1 MSKESKKVVDVK
13 IFGKWR
19 CDGITVQDPGL
30 KKYLSVKP
38 TLAPHSGGR
47 HEHQRFRKSTL
58 NVTERLAN
66 NMMRHGKAG
75 GKKARAVGIVKNAFD
90 IINLKTG
97 KNPLEVLVKAIENSA
112 PCEEVTRIAYGG
124 VVYPIS
130 VDIAPQ
136 RRLDLTLRFIS
147 DGARQTSI
155 SNPKTVDEA
164 LADEITFCAARDS
177 RSFAIRK
184 KDEMERI
191 ALSSR

>member
-1 MSKESKKVVDVK
+1 MSKESKKVIDVK
-13 IFGKWR
+13 LFGKWR

-38 TLAPHSGGR
+38 ALAPHSGGR

-58 NVTERLAN
+58 NVAERLAN

-136 RRLDLTLRFIS
+136 RRLDLTLRFIT

-164 LADEITFCAARDS
+164 LADEIAFCAARDN